1 MNKMTMRRHVL
12 VALTVLSLAGCAATH
27 TSDTRLNSAGN
38 EVDPALLRPDLG
50 GGVTGGIQSRE
61 LNSVIPPGR

>member
-1 MNKMTMRRHVL
+1 MDGSKVFGDEDEQIISVPDGRPAPL
-12 VALTVLSLAGCAATH
+12 V
-27 TSDTRLNSAGN
+27 TRLNSAGN